1 MKKSLLRSFL
11 AAAICLFAGTTA
23 QAQFTGGVEQYPTS
37 NYASSPIEFTLSE
50 VAAKLNTDAATL
62 GAALQEYIEAE
73 TPSTSLFFVQQTDG
87 TESSDPTA
95 DANGFWMDAEGNNV
109 GYGDNSVFYASPSVD
124 VEADVFAFNVGQM
137 PNVMEAGQTAKGSI
151 KLKYN
156 ESEVTFAISL
166 SVIAKPVYDVPD
178 PATLIE
184 KELNIVGEAAVTVE
198 QYPRG
203 GYDSDPV
210 SVELTDVLSKLGIS
224 DEGVLVDALDKVL
237 YTTWYNSGDVENGGG
252 MKKDS
257 LTNTPTGEGVGYWF
271 RPVQDENG
279 EETGEVAA
287 AGWGDVDKFY
297 VNNFTFNAEDNTLSG
312 VLGQY
317 PGSCKAEEQWF
328 ANVYLIYGDKA
339 YRVKITLKLNTP
351 EQGSGLSAYTKMGE
365 ETVVVEEDPR
375 DDYSSNAVHPDV
387 DAIAAALGCEVSAFG
402 MVALDDNDNFANST
416 ANNGGWW
423 FSDAGTVVAWGNGSM
438 FIEPATNG
446 DYSTLNVGQHP
457 SRAYQVGEETVTS
470 IYFVNGTN
478 YYQYTVDLKI
488 VEPQQVEHNFE
499 SVATRA
505 FSIQAIPA
513 NNYDIEATWTITP
526 EDIEA
531 LIGTTEPALYGLNN
545 DSIAA
550 VMGSIY
556 SNKYSCTPYPG
567 FWLAADGTVS
577 TWGANSPV
585 GICYGSDGTF
595 TFFQYPNANSIGDVF
610 KTSLFLVN
618 EETEKMITFNITV
631 NFVETL
637 VEKENVGSETVTLP
651 VSFDGADVSIDLAP
665 AAEALGVTVDDLL
678 SPNNYYL
685 RGLKSDGTYGEGDNC
700 DNGLSFDLDGGFNAY
715 GDIILSIAKN
725 GDSVVISVS
734 SNDDVAE
741 DFSAN
746 GQFCFEVDNKQYVF
760 YAKFVSPEL
769 FAGISNVTL
778 GSKNASKVFDLSG
791 RQVAQPTRG
800 LYIMNGKKVV
810 IK

>member
-11 AAAICLFAGTTA
+11 AAVICLFAGTTA
-23 QAQFTGGVEQYPTS
+23 QAQFTGGVEQYPTTDYS
-37 NYASSPIEFTLSE
+37 ASPIEFTLSE

-73 TPSTSLFFVQQTDG
+73 APATSLFFVQQTDG

-124 VEADVFAFNVGQM
+124 VEADVFAFYVGQM
-137 PNVMEAGQTAKGSI
+137 PNVMEAGQTAKGNI

-166 SVIAKPVYDVPD
+166 SVIAKPVYDIPE

-184 KELNIVGEAAVTVE
+184 KDLNVVGEAAVVVE
-198 QYPRG
+198 QFPRG

-224 DEGVLVDALDKVL
+224 DAGVLVDALDKVL
-237 YTTWYNSGDVENGGG
+237 YSTWYNSGDVENGGG

-257 LTNTPTGEGVGYWF
+257 LTNEFTAGAPGFWY
-271 RPVQDENG
+271 RPIQNENG
-279 EETGEVAA
+279 EETGEVSA
-287 AGWGDVDKFY
+287 AGWGDVDKF
-297 VNNFTFNAEDNTLSG
+297 FAEAFSFNAETNVLSCN
-312 VLGQY
+312 LGQY

-351 EQGSGLSAYTKMGE
+351 EQGTGLAAYTKMGE
-365 ETVVVEEDPR
+365 ETVVVEEEPR
-375 DDYSSNAVHPDV
+375 DDFSTNAVHPDV
-387 DAIAAALGCEVSAFG
+387 DAIAAALGCEVSALG

-423 FSDAGTVVAWGNGSM
+423 FSDAGTVVAWGNGAM

-457 SRAYQVGEETVTS
+457 NRAYQPGDETFTS

-499 SVATRA
+499 SVATRTFA
-505 FSIQAIPA
+505 LQSLLDNSYTAM
-513 NNYDIEATWTITP
+513 DLITLKA
-526 EDIEA
+526 EDLEA
-531 LIGTTEPALYGLNN
+531 LLGTATPTLYGQNN

-550 VMGSIY
+550 VQGSIY
-556 SNKYSCTPYPG
+556 SAKYSCDPKPG
-567 FWLAADGTVS
+567 FWLAKDGTVS
-577 TWGANSPV
+577 VWGAESPV
-585 GICYGSDGTF
+585 GICWVDNSIF
-595 TFFQYPNANSIGDVF
+595 RFFQYPNANSIGDVF
-610 KTSLFLVN
+610 KTTLFLVN
-618 EETEKMITFNITV
+618 EETEKMITVNI
-631 NFVETL
+631 NLAFVESL
-637 VEKENVGSETVTLP
+637 EEKEIVGEQNIKLP

-665 AAEALGVTVDDLL
+665 AAEALGVSVDDLL
-678 SPNNYYL
+678 SPDNYYL

-715 GDIILSIAKN
+715 GDILMNIANN
-725 GDSVVISVS
+725 GGNVVISVS

-741 DFSAN
+741 DFSVN
-746 GQFCFEVDNKQYVF
+746 GQFCFEIDNKQYVF
-760 YAKFVSPEL
+760 YVRFVSPEL
-769 FAGISNVTL
+769 YAGINNVTL
-778 GSKNASKVFDLSG
+778 SSKNAGKVFDLSG

-810 IK
+810 VK